1 MATEVNPVDDKYKEK
16 KVRHGHSTPLLDL
29 NKRKVTQED
38 IDNLGLDKLEYDN
51 EGKSKLG
58 KLTNIYHE

>member
-1 MATEVNPVDDKYKEK
+1 MIYKEK
-16 KVRHGHSTPLLDL
+16 KVRNGHSTPLLDL